1 MGRPAKPPRLK
12 LRDGIWHIHDTA
24 NGYRR
29 STGTADE
36 KLAERLLKEY
46 VMTLA
51 GFVPPEDPKISD
63 LLEAYRLKKLD
74 DYRERAREGAK
85 VLARRQKLSETEVEE
100 EAVAAAEK
108 VKDTG
113 NMEDGIDSLNRHIG
127 SMRILVIN
135 SEMAR
140 RYRDAR
146 RKEGKRNGGKG
157 EVASTTIHRELG
169 HLKAALNWAWREDRN
184 VWFGQERAMPDF
196 EMPMAQ
202 SRGRPHWLT
211 HDEVKKLLEACDE
224 PHLRLYILLATQ
236 TGARKSA
243 ILGLRWADVDFNRRI
258 VDFGLVDHDKRRPI
272 VKMTTI
278 LHQALWAAWTL
289 RSQGSEHVIE
299 YHGKR
304 VANIKKA
311 FHNLVVKCGMDPK
324 EITPHVL
331 KHTYISWLCMSG
343 NFRDLN
349 DIADLADTTVQTIR
363 NHYRHLLP
371 DLAAHVEDA
380 VEIEWGPGDLG
391 LPVFTPV
398 KPPKLAAKQAQAAI
412 TAPTKKPTRRQL
424 EQSDRLAKN
433 THIPRT
439 AGAS

>member
-1 MGRPAKPPRLK
+1 MINESWVMASSVAITKPSMEQTPMAPYQVRATFHSDVAPPALIVFNWTWRITPRAC
-12 LRDGIWHIHDTA
+12 RT
-24 NGYRR
+24 R
-29 STGTADE
+29 S
-36 KLAERLLKEY
+36 K
-46 VMTLA
+46 
-51 GFVPPEDPKISD
+51 
-63 LLEAYRLKKLD
+63 
-74 DYRERAREGAK
+74 
-85 VLARRQKLSETEVEE
+85 TEVEE

-127 SMRILVIN
+127 GMRLLVIN

-140 RYRDAR
+140 CYRDAR

-258 VDFGLVDHDKRRPI
+258 VDFSLVDHD
-272 VKMTTI
+272 
-278 LHQALWAAWTL
+278 
-289 RSQGSEHVIE
+289 
-299 YHGKR
+299 
-304 VANIKKA
+304 
-311 FHNLVVKCGMDPK
+311 
-324 EITPHVL
+324 
-331 KHTYISWLCMSG
+331 
-343 NFRDLN
+343 N

-371 DLAAHVEDA
+371 DLAAHVEDT

-398 KPPKLAAKQAQAAI
+398 KPPQLAAKQAQAAI
-412 TAPTKKPTRRQL
+412 TAPTKKPTRHQL

-433 THIPRT
+433 TRIPR
-439 AGAS
+439 A